1 MAEIQ
6 CVVFTTLLLLSAL
19 TCVSGKIGKCEKIK
33 IPLCQ
38 GIGYNFTSMPNMF
51 NHDTQEEAALEVHQ
65 FWPLVEIKCSADLKL
80 FLCSM
85 FAPNCQPNVKKRVPP
100 CRSIC
105 ERARDGCARLM
116 RQYGFSWPK
125 RMRCKTFPELGG
137 DEPCMEGNGIVANG
151 TSTTAHPLEPVLPKK
166 TTPFKK
172 CEKIKVPLCQGIGY
186 NFTYM
191 PNMFNHDTQE
201 EAALEVHQFWPLV
214 EIKCSADLKLFL
226 CSIYTPICQ
235 PNYGKEIPPC
245 RSLCQQAREGCA
257 PLMRQYGFSWPKQLR
272 CENFPKFGHKICIG
286 RNGNSA
292 KGSVTTSLPSVA
304 VLPTKTLTAPKKCKK
319 IKIPFCQG
327 IGYNRTSLPNIKEED
342 AVYFQ
347 QFRPLFGGKCSPNLK
362 LFLCSMYAPEC
373 RPNVT
378 DPLPPC
384 RSTCKQAKRG
394 CAPFMRLHHVR
405 WPKRLR
411 CKNFPKAGGKKSCI
425 DPNGIVHKGA

>member
-65 FWPLVEIKCSADLKL
+65 FWPFVEIKCSADLKL

-85 FAPNCQPNVKKRVPP
+85 FAPNCQANVKKRVPP

-125 RMRCKTFPELGG
+125 RMRCKTFPEHGG

-151 TSTTAHPLEPVLPKK
+151 TSTTPHPLEPVPLKK

-235 PNYGKEIPPC
+235 PNYRKEIPPC
-245 RSLCQQAREGCA
+245 RSLCQKAREGCA
-257 PLMRQYGFSWPKQLR
+257 PLMRQYGFSWPKRMR
-272 CENFPKFGHKICIG
+272 CENFPKLGQKICIG
-286 RNGNSA
+286 PNRNSA
-292 KGSVTTSLPSVA
+292 KGSVTTPLPSVT
-304 VLPTKTLTAPKKCKK
+304 VKKCRR

-327 IGYNRTSLPNIKEED
+327 IGYNRTSLPKIKDED

-347 QFRPLFGGKCSPNLK
+347 QLRPLFGCKCSPNLK